1 MLSTANRTRSQ
12 SQKSPGPGASAEA
25 IRGAK
30 RRSYFRFLG
39 FRPILGS
46 VKIEIAQ
53 QPSSAIIAT
62 AGSSVTRTGAV
73 IEIAVIRDAITG
85 NLLLKHGDTVYLP
98 RPDLPLEEGERW
110 RARVIQ
116 THPHLI
122 LEIQDDRP
130 HAMAR
135 RALRKHI
142 ASQRGMAPLLALLHA
157 HERRQLEFDP
167 DTRQR
172 LDIIGAA
179 LPARSLLSG
188 GQGLRSAAR
197 ASGLWHEAH
206 IAEGQPLQ
214 RDLKAALLKASR
226 DLKPASVPVSPLN
239 PAPPLPDAGIEPQ
252 PPAQVPQPH
261 DSASLQAMLS
271 AELSGVLARLTMS
284 QAVTLLG
291 GGTSYWHLE
300 IPFRDRDGPRIL
312 QVRIDCE
319 AGHDDVPVWH
329 VGLALHSARL
339 GGVSALATIHGDSVS
354 ITGHADRA
362 AAGELLD
369 RSQTILH
376 QAVELLGA
384 KLMRCTLNAAKPPAP
399 TRMPASLLD
408 IRA

>member
-1 MLSTANRTRSQ
+1 M
-12 SQKSPGPGASAEA
+12 
-25 IRGAK
+25 
-30 RRSYFRFLG
+30 
-39 FRPILGS
+39 
-46 VKIEIAQ
+46 KIEIAQ
-53 QPSSAIIAT
+53 QPSSATIAT

-85 NLLLKHGDTVYLP
+85 NLLLKHGDTVYMP

-135 RALRKHI
+135 RALRKNI
-142 ASQRGMAPLLALLHA
+142 AKQRGMAPLLALLHA
-157 HERRQLEFDP
+157 HEGRQLDFDA
-167 DTRQR
+167 DTRAR
-172 LDIIGAA
+172 LDLIGPA
-179 LPARSLLSG
+179 LPARSLLMG
-188 GQGLRSAAR
+188 GQGLRAAAR
-197 ASGLWHEAH
+197 ASGIWYEAH
-206 IAEGQPLQ
+206 VAEGQALQ
-214 RDLKAALLKASR
+214 RDFKGALLKASR
-226 DLKPASVPVSPLN
+226 DLKPATSPVSTQN

-261 DSASLQAMLS
+261 DSASLQAMFA

-291 GGTSYWHLE
+291 GGTSHWHLE
-300 IPFRDRDGPRIL
+300 IPFRDREGPRVL

-319 AGHDDVPVWH
+319 AGHDDVPLWH

-339 GGVSALATIHGDSVS
+339 GGVTVLATIHGDSVS

-369 RSQTILH
+369 RSQAILRK
-376 QAVELLGA
+376 AVELLGA
-384 KLMRCTLNAAKPPAP
+384 KLVRCTLNTAKPPAS
-399 TRMPASLLD
+399 TQMPASLLD